1 MAYSSTPNSFL
12 VGASPV
18 RLGNHRPGRHR
29 HTGAHP
35 SLPDL
40 EPAESGAQAARRARF
55 AGRLRRDVAAQFAEL
70 RRDPD
75 SRNAVSRLGVYALNA
90 VLLATAF
97 PIGFAMLMFNLLLG
111 ENLRV
116 TVHVVALT
124 GFAVTLSSSDV
135 VARAFG
141 IG

>member
-1 MAYSSTPNSFL
+1 MAYSSTPSTFL

-18 RLGNHRPGRHR
+18 RVRRHR
-29 HTGAHP
+29 HIGAHP

-40 EPAESGAQAARRARF
+40 EPAETGAQAARRSRF
-55 AGRLRRDVAAQFAEL
+55 AARLRCDIATQAAEL
-70 RRDPD
+70 RRDPG
-75 SRNAVSRLGVYALNA
+75 SRNGLSRLCVYALNA

-111 ENLRV
+111 ENLKV

-135 VARAFG
+135 VARVFG